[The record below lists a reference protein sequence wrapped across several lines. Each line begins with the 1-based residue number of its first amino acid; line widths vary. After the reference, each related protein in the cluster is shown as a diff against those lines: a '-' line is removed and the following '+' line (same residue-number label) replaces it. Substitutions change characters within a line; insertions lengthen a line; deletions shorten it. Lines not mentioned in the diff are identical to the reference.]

1 MIEWLLYTIKVKS
14 RKIIAGVDEV
24 GRGSLAGSVFSAAV
38 IFQPSIYID
47 NLVDSKKLSPKNRIK
62 LSNAIVIN
70 SLCISIG
77 VATKDEIDEI
87 NIHHATLLSMKRAV
101 DNLSIIPDKIYFDGL
116 YVPDL
121 NIESHAIVKG
131 DSKIREISAASI
143 IAKVARDNEMTH
155 LNNTFRIYDFI
166 KNKGYGT
173 PRHLQAI
180 SFFGK
185 TIYHRESFLKSK

>member
-1 MIEWLLYTIKVKS
+1 MKS

-24 GRGSLAGSVFSAAV
+24 GRGSLVGSVYSAAV
-38 IFQPSIYID
+38 IFRPDIYIE
-47 NLVDSKKLSPKNRIK
+47 NLKDSKKISQKNRLK
-62 LSNAIVIN
+62 LSNIIIIN
-70 SLCISIG
+70 SLCVSIG
-77 VATKDEIDEI
+77 VATKDEIDDL

-101 DNLSIIPDKIYFDGL
+101 DNLDITPDKIYFDGL

-155 LNNTFRIYDFI
+155 LNKMYTVYDFI

-173 PRHLQAI
+173 PHHLQAI

-185 TIYHRESFLKSK
+185 TIHHRESFLKL

>member
-1 MIEWLLYTIKVKS
+1 MKS

-24 GRGSLAGSVFSAAV
+24 GRGSLVGSVFSAAV
-38 IFQPSIYID
+38 IFKPSIYIE
-47 NLVDSKKLSPKNRIK
+47 NLADSKKLTPRNRMK
-62 LSNAIVIN
+62 LSNIIIIN
-70 SLCISIG
+70 SLCVSIG
-77 VATKDEIDEI
+77 VATNDEIDDI

-101 DNLSIIPDKIYFDGL
+101 DNLSITPDKIYFDGL

-155 LNNTFRIYDFI
+155 LNKMFTIYDFI

-173 PRHLQAI
+173 PHHLQAI
-180 SFFGK
+180 SSLGK
-185 TIYHRESFLKSK
+185 TIHHRESFLKL

>member
-1 MIEWLLYTIKVKS
+1 MES

-24 GRGSLAGSVFSAAV
+24 GRGSLVGSVFSAAV
-38 IFQPSIYID
+38 IFQPTIYIE
-47 NLVDSKKLSPKNRIK
+47 NLVDSKTLSPKSRVK
-62 LSNAIVIN
+62 LSNNIITK

-77 VATKDEIDEI
+77 VATKDEIDDM

-101 DNLSIIPDKIYFDGL
+101 DNLSIVPNKIYFDGL

-143 IAKVARDNEMTH
+143 IAKVARDNEMAH
-155 LNNTFRIYDFI
+155 LDKMFRIYDFI

-173 PRHLQAI
+173 PHHLQAI
-180 SFFGK
+180 SLFGK
-185 TIYHRESFLKSK
+185 TIHHRESFLKL

>member
-1 MIEWLLYTIKVKS
+1 MKS

-24 GRGSLAGSVFSAAV
+24 GRGSLVGSVFSAAV
-38 IFQPSIYID
+38 IFQPSINIE
-47 NLVDSKKLSPKNRIK
+47 NIVDSKKLSPKNRTK
-62 LSNAIVIN
+62 LSNNIIAN
-70 SLCISIG
+70 SLCVSIG
-77 VATKDEIDEI
+77 VATKDEIDDI

-101 DNLSIIPDKIYFDGL
+101 GNLRIIPDIIYFDGL
-116 YVPDL
+116 YVPDS

-143 IAKVARDNEMTH
+143 IAKVARDNEMIH
-155 LNNTFRIYDFI
+155 LNKMFKIYDFI

-173 PRHLQAI
+173 PHHLQAI

-185 TIYHRESFLKSK
+185 TIYHRESFLKL